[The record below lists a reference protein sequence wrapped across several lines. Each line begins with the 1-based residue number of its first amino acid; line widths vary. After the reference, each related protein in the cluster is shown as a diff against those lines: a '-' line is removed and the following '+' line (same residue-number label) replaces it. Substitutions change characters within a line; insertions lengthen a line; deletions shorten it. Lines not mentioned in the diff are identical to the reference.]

1 MIRRPPRS
9 TRTDTLFPYTTLFR
23 SDGNGIGAG
32 MNITKILIANR
43 GEIACRVI
51 RTARK
56 MGIATV
62 AVYSDADARAPHV
75 AMADE
80 AVYLGPPPAAQSY
93 LLADKIIEA
102 CKATGANAVHPG
114 YGFLSERESFA
125 KACAENGIVFIGPP
139 PNAIAAMGDKDRKS
153 TRL

>member
-43 GEIACRVI
+43 GDIACRVI

-62 AVYSDADARAPHV
+62 AVYSHAAARAPHV

-80 AVYLGPPPAAQSY
+80 AVYLGTPPAAQSY
-93 LLADKIIEA
+93 LLA
-102 CKATGANAVHPG
+102 ATTLEIGRASCRDRVFP
-114 YGFLSERESFA
+114 YGCFSVVAGSL
-125 KACAENGIVFIGPP
+125 
-139 PNAIAAMGDKDRKS
+139 
-153 TRL
+153 

>member
-1 MIRRPPRS
+1 
-9 TRTDTLFPYTTLFR
+9 
-23 SDGNGIGAG
+23 

-43 GEIACRVI
+43 WEIAFRVI

-125 KACAENGIVFIGPP
+125 KACAETGIVFI
-139 PNAIAAMGDKDRKS
+139 DRKR
-153 TRL
+153 TRLNSSH